1 MKDEMAQKIVNA
13 IEELTDEMR
22 NKGKSEFTGWTVA
35 DSLSNIAQSLSEI
48 EEHLRN
54 IKDRM

>member
-13 IEELTDEMR
+13 IEELTDEMP
-22 NKGKSEFTGWTVA
+22 NLAKSEFTGWTVA

>member
-1 MKDEMAQKIVNA
+1 MKDEMAQNIVNA
-13 IEELTDEMR
+13 IEELTFEMR
-22 NKGKSEFTGWTVA
+22 KEARSEFTGWTVA
-35 DSLSNIAQSLSEI
+35 DSLSNIAHSLNQI

>member
-13 IEELTDEMR
+13 IEELTFAIGKEE
-22 NKGKSEFTGWTVA
+22 KSEFTGWTVA